1 MVKFRDITM
10 DESILKKIISS
21 LYALA
26 AIFLIS
32 LFAFQCRNDTL
43 KTAKELL
50 EGGDFLAARALY
62 ERLVEKSPRDFATHY
77 GLGMTWCAEA
87 MYKTEIGL
95 ADPDDWY
102 PAIYQMTIAPHIDP
116 LPAAR
121 NPLAILHF
129 NLGTC
134 YKKMGNSA
142 DAVLRMQQAVAYDST
157 FFKAWNLLGALYHE
171 QGNLSMAENC
181 YRRAIILK
189 PDYAMSHFNLGA
201 LSWARKEYAMA
212 EKHFQDAVTLEP
224 QSDYFEDWLAKAHA
238 AASAAGDR

>member
-1 MVKFRDITM
+1 MVKFTGIAM
-10 DESILKKIISS
+10 DRSVLKKITSS
-21 LYALA
+21 LKT
-26 AIFLIS
+26 IVGICFIP
-32 LFAFQCRNDTL
+32 LFAIQCRTDNL
-43 KTAKELL
+43 KTAKALL

-62 ERLVEKSPRDFATHY
+62 ERMVEASPRDFASHY

-102 PAIYQMTIAPHIDP
+102 PAIYQMTIALHLDP

-121 NPLAILHF
+121 TTLAILHF

-134 YKKMGNSA
+134 YKKMGNNDEA
-142 DAVLRMQQAVAYDST
+142 ILRIQQAVAYDSA

-171 QGNLSMAENC
+171 QDNLALAENC
-181 YRRAIILK
+181 YRHAIILK

-201 LSWARKEYAMA
+201 LSWARKEYAIA

-224 QSDYFEDWLAKAHA
+224 QNDYFESWLAKAHT
-238 AASAAGDR
+238 AASKPGER

>member
-1 MVKFRDITM
+1 MNHDTNKTNALSRQTFIVVL
-10 DESILKKIISS
+10 SIA
-21 LYALA
+21 AL
-26 AIFLIS
+26 I
-32 LFAFQCRNDTL
+32 FQCKNDNL

-50 EGGDFLAARALY
+50 EGGDFLAARELY
-62 ERLVEKSPRDFATHY
+62 ERLVEKSPRDFAGHY

-102 PAIYQMTIAPHIDP
+102 PAIYQMTIAMHINPHP
-116 LPAAR
+116 MAR
-121 NPLAILHF
+121 NTLAILHF

-134 YKKMGNSA
+134 YKKMGNND
-142 DAVLRMQQAVAYDST
+142 DAILRIQQAVAYDST

-171 QGNLSMAENC
+171 QGNLAMAENS

-224 QSDYFEDWLAKAHA
+224 HNDYFEGWLAKAHA
-238 AASAAGDR
+238 AASLAGDR

>member
-1 MVKFRDITM
+1 MGIAM
-10 DESILKKIISS
+10 DGSVLKKAGIS
-21 LYALA
+21 LKGLA
-26 AIFLIS
+26 VIS
-32 LFAFQCRNDTL
+32 CIALFAFQCRTDTL
-43 KTAKELL
+43 STAKSLL

-62 ERLVEKSPRDFATHY
+62 ERMVERSPRDFASHY

-102 PAIYQMTIAPHIDP
+102 PAIYHMTIALHLEP

-121 NPLAILHF
+121 NTLAILHF

-134 YKKMGNSA
+134 YKKMGNNDEA
-142 DAVLRMQQAVAYDST
+142 ILRIQQAVAYDSS

-171 QGNLSMAENC
+171 QDNLTMAENC
-181 YRRAIILK
+181 YRHAILLK

-201 LSWARKEYAMA
+201 LSWARKEYALA
-212 EKHFQDAVTLEP
+212 EKNFQDAVTLEP
-224 QSDYFEDWLAKAHA
+224 QNDYFESWLAKAHT
-238 AASAAGDR
+238 AASKPGER